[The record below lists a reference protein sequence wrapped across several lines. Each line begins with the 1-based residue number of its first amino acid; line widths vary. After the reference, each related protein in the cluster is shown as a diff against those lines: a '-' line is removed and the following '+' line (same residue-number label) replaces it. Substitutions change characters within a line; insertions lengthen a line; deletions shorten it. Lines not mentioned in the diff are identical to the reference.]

1 MDERNNARDQG
12 QAMYLQPGLT
22 GTDMDQ
28 AQLLT
33 PSGFRPLGKQ
43 EREEAARIALE
54 SGFSFDGYQVV
65 RREFFSHK
73 FDPCM
78 TIRGNSIMFNNA
90 CITRLEE
97 VVYIQ
102 VLINPA
108 TKKLVIR
115 PCGEGARDAIRW
127 CIAKDEKRKTR
138 QISCKPF
145 ADKLYE
151 MMGWETLYR
160 YKLQGS
166 KINFQGEELYVFD
179 LTSREIF
186 LPAVKDDG
194 NPKARAK
201 PSKAQ
206 YPTDWNASFGMEET
220 DHAASMRVNLNEGF
234 GLMDVGPDKPPVEQL
249 PMEIIDQAT
258 GEVLKI

>member
-1 MDERNNARDQG
+1 
-12 QAMYLQPGLT
+12 
-22 GTDMDQ
+22 
-28 AQLLT
+28 
-33 PSGFRPLGKQ
+33 
-43 EREEAARIALE
+43 
-54 SGFSFDGYQVV
+54 
-65 RREFFSHK
+65 
-73 FDPCM
+73 
-78 TIRGNSIMFNNA
+78 MFNNA

-179 LTSREIF
+179 LTSRKS
-186 LPAVKDDG
+186 PARRERTMAIQG
-194 NPKARAK
+194 P
-201 PSKAQ
+201 
-206 YPTDWNASFGMEET
+206 GET
-220 DHAASMRVNLNEGF
+220 LKGAVSDR
-234 GLMDVGPDKPPVEQL
+234 
-249 PMEIIDQAT
+249 T
-258 GEVLKI
+258 GTLRSAWKRPITPRLCG